1 MYRVYD
7 NKENVWLREG
17 FFISP
22 NGDMYISDK
31 RIFGNLHRLLLV
43 PEQRFIV
50 QYGIGANDING
61 KLIFEGDICKIVE
74 RNVIGV
80 IAYIPEH
87 ASYYLLDNKNFKYYP
102 LHEKSIGE
110 YIEVIGNVCENSDL
124 LPSK

>member
-7 NKENVWLREG
+7 NKKKVWLREG

-22 NGDMYISDK
+22 NGDMYIPEKSLFLNK
-31 RIFGNLHRLLLV
+31 LV
-43 PEQRFIV
+43 LASEQRFVI
-50 QYGIGANDING
+50 QNEIKMNDKNG
-61 KLIFEGDICKIVE
+61 KLIFEGDICKIAE

-80 IAYIPEH
+80 ITYIPEH

-102 LHEKSIGE
+102 LHEKSVGE
-110 YIEVIGNVCENSDL
+110 YAEVIGNVCENSDL

>member
-7 NKENVWLREG
+7 NKEKVWLRDG

-22 NGDMYISDK
+22 NGDMYISEK
-31 RIFGNLHRLLLV
+31 NLFSNKLV
-43 PEQRFIV
+43 LASEQRYVV
-50 QYGIGANDING
+50 QHEVNLYDKKGR
-61 KLIFEGDICKIVE
+61 LIFEGDICKIAE

-87 ASYYLLDNKNFKYYP
+87 ASYYLLDNKNMKYYP
-102 LHEKSIGE
+102 LYEKSVGE
-110 YIEVIGNVCENSDL
+110 YAEIIGNVCENSDL

>member
-7 NKENVWLREG
+7 SKEKCWVRDS

-22 NGDMYISDK
+22 NGDIYMSDK
-31 RIFGNLHRLLLV
+31 RIFANSHRLSLV
-43 PEQRFIV
+43 SEQRFIV
-50 QYGIGANDING
+50 QHEIGINDING
-61 KLIFEGDICKIVE
+61 KLIFEGDICKIIG

-80 IAYIPEH
+80 ITYIPEH

-102 LHEKSIGE
+102 LHEKSVGE
-110 YIEVIGNVCENSDL
+110 YAEVIGNVCENSDL